1 MLEALAALAKLLL
14 YAGALAGAVWG
25 TDVYTDDSNI
35 ATAAIHAGVLRLGET
50 KTVTVTILAGQGS
63 YSASTR
69 NGVTSSNWGSWGGSY
84 SFAGAG
90 AVTTT
95 DVATAVPA
103 AAPGFVAATTG
114 LALGG
119 RFVCPVTVRG
129 GGTYTYRWYLN
140 GVLIPGA
147 TTNPYIVESVSAAN
161 AGTYA
166 ADVTNALGTA
176 RITAGSLAIG
186 SAGAP
191 VFSLQ
196 PFNKVVAPGG
206 TFALAAEG
214 FGDLVEADFNHVG
227 DNGRLL
233 DGVHMARS
241 DCARYLNAQ
250 FSMALMI
257 FCVMSTKNTSCKVH
271 ARAPAMS
278 KSCCCCSSS

>member
-1 MLEALAALAKLLL
+1 
-14 YAGALAGAVWG
+14 
-25 TDVYTDDSNI
+25 
-35 ATAAIHAGVLRLGET
+35 
-50 KTVTVTILAGQGS
+50 
-63 YSASTR
+63 
-69 NGVTSSNWGSWGGSY
+69 
-84 SFAGAG
+84 
-90 AVTTT
+90 VTTT

-147 TTNPYIVESVSAAN
+147 TTNPYIVDSVGTAN

-176 RITAGSLAIG
+176 RITAGTLDVGA
-186 SAGAP
+186 AGLP

-206 TFALAAEG
+206 TFALAAEASG
-214 FGDLVEADFNHVG
+214 TGNTYQWLRNGVALSGENGPILLRQSVNSGDAGTYAVRVSNASGTVTSANSIITLNENAAVIANISVRTATTAGQIVTPAFTIAG
-227 DNGRLL
+227 TRKKRC
-233 DGVHMARS
+233 RS
-241 DCARYLNAQ
+241 
-250 FSMALMI
+250 
-257 FCVMSTKNTSCKVH
+257 
-271 ARAPAMS
+271 APPAPPS
-278 KSCCCCSSS
+278 PSSASPAS